1 MACPCTRTSVAAQRR
16 KKRTVRR
23 RRPARQISAYTVGP
37 SSKPIGT
44 AMAGR
49 ISAYKLDGSPMA
61 TDTYGP
67 AYHAFQMSPYV
78 PDIVTPTA
86 TVPAGAAPTAAA
98 VAAQRRKKRRAA
110 PRRRVAPRRRR

>member
-23 RRPARQISAYTVGP
+23 RRTARQVSAYGVATG
-37 SSKPIGT
+37 KPVGT

-86 TVPAGAAPTAAA
+86 TMPARAAA
-98 VAAQRRKKRRAA
+98 VAAQRRKRRRTAA
-110 PRRRVAPRRRR
+110 PRRKRTVRRR